1 MASQIDDKIAD
12 LQKRLNEVENT
23 LKKGGYTINIPNW
36 DKKIEDLKQSINDLR
51 NASMEADAK
60 IMKRLDALEE
70 KAEKK

>member
-12 LQKRLNEVENT
+12 LQKRLNEVKNT